1 MIPKAS
7 QRGLG
12 QDLATHL
19 QNAFDNEYVEIAEV
33 RGAVA
38 HDLHGA
44 FAEWELCA
52 HAMTGCR
59 NYLYSLSVNPDPA
72 QGPLTREQYLDY
84 IDRAEGK
91 LGLFGQPRAVVF
103 HIKDGREH
111 CHVVWSRI
119 DTEQG
124 KAIHQ
129 AFDRQKLMMVTRQ
142 FAREHG
148 LALPEGMFPDAGRD
162 YRKKRLSLY
171 EKHQH
176 EATGLT
182 KEERIAQVTQAWRQS
197 DGARAFVGALEELGY
212 VLATG
217 KRPYVLVDLYGE
229 MNALPKLIDDRQ
241 VRTKD
246 IRAFLEREFPPESL
260 PSVEDAKA
268 LVASHRKAIE
278 DFGKAQARADRLD
291 ALKESQTGRRRTL
304 EEEQAAL
311 KARQAADRNDLA
323 LRQRGERQ
331 ALEEAYEAETKRVH
345 LQRDQGRAKGLVA
358 VLARVSGFDA
368 LRRQLRRHQ
377 DRRRRENF
385 LDELRALDEPQ
396 ARARQELRWRHEAQ
410 GLDMDRRRRA
420 LAQVEAREIKS
431 LETALLQERRVTER
445 ARGGGNR
452 MPALTLE
459 LKPPG
464 RRDAAWRARNRHPSR
479 VALEETEQTP
489 PEAPQKPE
497 SLREEFT
504 RVAGGDSGHG
514 GGAGAA
520 GSSDGGPPP
529 PPTKPRD
536 PSRKR
541 RDRHRDRDDWE
552 R

>member
-33 RGAVA
+33 RGAAA

-91 LGLFGQPRAVVF
+91 LGSSASRAPSSS
-103 HIKDGREH
+103 ISRTAASTAMSSGRG
-111 CHVVWSRI
+111 STPNRAKPS
-119 DTEQG
+119 TG
-124 KAIHQ
+124 
-129 AFDRQKLMMVTRQ
+129 FDRQKLMMVTRQ

-171 EKHQH
+171 EKRQQ

-197 DGARAFVGALEELGY
+197 DGARAFVRALEELGY

-278 DFGKAQARADRLD
+278 DFGKAQARADRVD
-291 ALKESQTGRRRTL
+291 ALKESQAGRRRTL
-304 EEEQAAL
+304 EDEQAAM
-311 KARQAADRNDLA
+311 KARQAAERNDLA
-323 LRQRGERQ
+323 LRQRGQRQ
-331 ALEEAYEAETKRVH
+331 ALEEAYEAEMKKLR
-345 LQRDQGRAKGLVA
+345 QEREKGRAKGLVA

-368 LRRQLRRHQ
+368 VRRQLRRHQ
-377 DRRRRENF
+377 DRRRQDRF
-385 LDELRALDEPQ
+385 LDELQALDEPQ
-396 ARARQELRWRHEAQ
+396 ARARRELQRRHEAQ

-420 LAQVEAREIKS
+420 LAQIEARELQS
-431 LETALLQERRVTER
+431 LETTLLKERRVTER

-464 RRDAAWRARNRHPSR
+464 RRDVAWKAKNRHPSR
-479 VALEETEQTP
+479 VALEETEQRP
-489 PEAPQKPE
+489 PEAPQKPK

-504 RVAGGDSGHG
+504 RAAAGDNGHG

-520 GSSDGGPPP
+520 GSSDAGKPP

-541 RDRHRDRDDWE
+541 RDRDRGRDDWE

>member
-19 QNAFDNEYVEIAEV
+19 QNAYDNEYVEIAEV
-33 RGAVA
+33 RGAVV

-84 IDRAEGK
+84 INRAEGK
-91 LGLFGQPRAVVF
+91 LGLSSQPRAVVF

-119 DTEQG
+119 DTGRG

-148 LALPEGMFPDAGRD
+148 LLLPEGMLNDAGRNR
-162 YRKKRLSLY
+162 RKKSLSLY
-171 EKHQH
+171 EKHQQ

-197 DGARAFVGALEELGY
+197 DGARAFVRVLEELGY

-229 MNALPKLIDDRQ
+229 MNALPKLIDDKQ

-246 IRAFLEREFPPESL
+246 IRAFLERDFPPESL
-260 PSVEDAKA
+260 PSVDEAKA
-268 LVASHRKAIE
+268 LVASHRKAID
-278 DFGKAQARADRLD
+278 DFGKAQARADRVD
-291 ALKESQTGRRRTL
+291 TLKASQAERRRTL
-304 EEEQAAL
+304 EDEQTVM
-311 KARQAADRNDLA
+311 KTRQATERKDLA
-323 LRQRGERQ
+323 LHQREARR
-331 ALEEAYEAETKRVH
+331 ALEEAHEAETKRVG
-345 LQRDQGRAKGLVA
+345 LQRDKGRATGLVA
-358 VLARVSGFDA
+358 ILARVSGFDA

-377 DRRRRENF
+377 DRRREERF
-385 LDELRALDEPQ
+385 VDELQALDQPQ
-396 ARARQELRWRHEAQ
+396 VQVRLELQRRHEAQ
-410 GLDMDRRRRA
+410 SLDMDRRRRA
-420 LAQVEAREIKS
+420 LEQVEARELKS
-431 LETALLQERRVTER
+431 LETELLKERRVAER

-464 RRDAAWRARNRHPSR
+464 RRDAAWRAKNRHASR
-479 VALEETEQTP
+479 VALEATGQTP
-489 PEAPQKPE
+489 PEAPHKPT
-497 SLREEFT
+497 SIREEFT
-504 RVAGGDSGHG
+504 RVAGGNNGAG
-514 GGAGAA
+514 GGG
-520 GSSDGGPPP
+520 DGGGPQGGGSPP
-529 PPTKPRD
+529 PPTKPRG
-536 PSRKR
+536 PSRKGR
-541 RDRHRDRDDWE
+541 KRDRDRDDWE

>member
-19 QNAFDNEYVEIAEV
+19 QNAYDNEYVEIAEV

-72 QGPLTREQYLDY
+72 QDPLTREQYLDY
-84 IDRAEGK
+84 INRAEGK
-91 LGLFGQPRAVVF
+91 LGLSSQPRAIVF

-119 DTEQG
+119 DTERG

-148 LALPEGMFPDAGRD
+148 LLLPEGMVNDAGRD
-162 YRKKRLSLY
+162 RRKKTLSLY
-171 EKHQH
+171 EKHQQD
-176 EATGLT
+176 ATGLT
-182 KEERIAQVTQAWRQS
+182 KEERIAQVTQAWRRS
-197 DGARAFVGALEELGY
+197 DGARAFVRALEELGY

-229 MNALPKLIDDRQ
+229 MNALPKLIDDKQ

-260 PSVEDAKA
+260 PSVDEAKA

-278 DFGKAQARADRLD
+278 DFGKAQARADRVD
-291 ALKESQTGRRRTL
+291 TLKASQAERRHQL
-304 EEEQAAL
+304 EDEQAAM
-311 KARQAADRNDLA
+311 KTRQATERNDLA
-323 LRQRGERQ
+323 LRQRETRQ
-331 ALEEAYEAETKRVH
+331 ALEQAYEAETKRVS
-345 LQRDQGRAKGLVA
+345 LQRDKGRATGLVA

-368 LRRQLRRHQ
+368 VRRQLRRHQ
-377 DRRRRENF
+377 DRRREEHF
-385 LDELRALDEPQ
+385 VDELQALDQPQ
-396 ARARQELRWRHEAQ
+396 AQARLELQRRHEAQ
-410 GLDMDRRRRA
+410 SLDMDRRRRA
-420 LAQVEAREIKS
+420 LEQVEARELKS
-431 LETALLQERRVTER
+431 LETELLKERRVRER

-464 RRDAAWRARNRHPSR
+464 RRDAAWRAKSRHSSR
-479 VALEETEQTP
+479 AALEETEHAP
-489 PEAPQKPE
+489 PELPQQPTTI
-497 SLREEFT
+497 REEFT
-504 RVAGGDSGHG
+504 RVAGSDSGHG
-514 GGAGAA
+514 GGADAA
-520 GSSDGGPPP
+520 GSSDGGKPP

>member
-19 QNAFDNEYVEIAEV
+19 QNAYDNEYVEIAEL

-38 HDLHGA
+38 RDLHGA

-72 QGPLTREQYLDY
+72 QGPLTRTQYIDY
-84 IDRAEGK
+84 IDRAEAK
-91 LGLFGQPRAVVF
+91 LGLAAQPRAIVF

-119 DTEQG
+119 DTERG
-124 KAIHQ
+124 KAVHQ

-142 FAREHG
+142 FARDHG
-148 LALPEGMFPDAGRD
+148 LALPEGMLRDAGRD
-162 YRKKRLSLY
+162 RRKKSLSLY
-171 EKHQH
+171 EKHQQ

-197 DGARAFVGALEELGY
+197 DGARAFVRALEELGY

-229 MNALPKLIDDRQ
+229 MNALPKMIDDRQ

-278 DFGKAQARADRLD
+278 DFGKTQARADRID
-291 ALKESQTGRRRTL
+291 TLKESQAERRRKL
-304 EEEQAAL
+304 EDEQAAM
-311 KARQAADRNDLA
+311 KARQASERNDLA
-323 LRQRGERQ
+323 LRQRGERR
-331 ALEEAYEAETKRVH
+331 ALEEAYDAEMKRVR
-345 LQRDQGRAKGLVA
+345 LQRDNGRRAGLVA

-368 LRRQLRRHQ
+368 VRRQLRRHQ
-377 DRRRRENF
+377 DNRRHDRF
-385 LDELRALDEPQ
+385 TDALQALDEPQ
-396 ARARQELRWRHEAQ
+396 AQARRELQWRHEAQ
-410 GLDMDRRRRA
+410 GLDMDRHHRA
-420 LAQVEAREIKS
+420 LALVEARELKS
-431 LETALLQERRVTER
+431 LETDLLKERRVSER

-464 RRDAAWRARNRHPSR
+464 RRDLAWRAKNRHPSR

-489 PEAPQKPE
+489 PEESRKPD

-504 RVAGGDSGHG
+504 RAAGGDTGPG
-514 GGAGAA
+514 GGAGTD
-520 GSSDGGPPP
+520 GSSDGGNPPG
-529 PPTKPRD
+529 PTKPRD
-536 PSRKR
+536 PSRKSR
-541 RDRHRDRDDWE
+541 KRDRDRDDWE

>member
-1 MIPKAS
+1 VS
-7 QRGLG
+7 C
-12 QDLATHL
+12 ATHL
-19 QNAFDNEYVEIAEV
+19 QNAYDNEYVEIAEV

-84 IDRAEGK
+84 IGRAEAK
-91 LGLFGQPRAVVF
+91 LGLSSQPRAIVF

-119 DTEQG
+119 DTERG

-148 LALPEGMFPDAGRD
+148 ILLPEGMVNDAGRD
-162 YRKKRLSLY
+162 RRKKTLSLY
-171 EKHQH
+171 EKHQQD
-176 EATGLT
+176 ATGLT
-182 KEERIAQVTQAWRQS
+182 KEERIAQVTQAWRRS
-197 DGARAFVGALEELGY
+197 DGARAFVRALEELGY

-229 MNALPKLIDDRQ
+229 MNALPKLIDDKQ

-260 PSVEDAKA
+260 PSVDEAKA

-278 DFGKAQARADRLD
+278 DFGKAQARADRVD
-291 ALKESQTGRRRTL
+291 TLKASQAERRRPL
-304 EEEQAAL
+304 EDEQAAL
-311 KARQAADRNDLA
+311 KTRQATERNDLA
-323 LRQRGERQ
+323 LHQRAARQ
-331 ALEEAYEAETKRVH
+331 ALEQAYEAEVGRVR
-345 LQRDQGRAKGLVA
+345 LQRDKGRATGLVA

-368 LRRQLRRHQ
+368 VRRQLRRHQ
-377 DRRRRENF
+377 DRRRHEHF
-385 LDELRALDEPQ
+385 VDELQALDEPQ
-396 ARARQELRWRHEAQ
+396 AQARLELRRRHEAQ
-410 GLDMDRRRRA
+410 SLDLDRRRRA
-420 LAQVEAREIKS
+420 LEQVEARELKS
-431 LETALLQERRVTER
+431 LETELLKERRIRER

-452 MPALTLE
+452 MPSLTLE

-464 RRDAAWRARNRHPSR
+464 RRDVAWRAKSRHSSR
-479 VALEETEQTP
+479 AALEETERAP
-489 PEAPQKPE
+489 PELPQQPTTI
-497 SLREEFT
+497 REEFT
-504 RVAGGDSGHG
+504 RAAGGNNAAGGEGDG
-514 GGAGAA
+514 GGPP
-520 GSSDGGPPP
+520 DGGSPP
-529 PPTKPRD
+529 PPTKPRG
-536 PSRKR
+536 PSRKGR
-541 RDRHRDRDDWE
+541 KRDRDRDDWE